1 MKQPGDNPGT
11 VFIVDDDDSVRRSL
25 ARLIRACGHAVETF
39 PSGEEFLASLTP
51 ASAGPACAV
60 IDLQMPGLGGLDL
73 QEELMKRDR
82 PCSVVFMSGN
92 GSIPETVRAMRGGAV
107 TFLTKPMEAG
117 DLLAA
122 IAEGLA
128 SHRRRLSEDLQ
139 AGEIRRR
146 IATLSER
153 ERETMA
159 WVITGAL
166 NKQIASGLDIAERT
180 VKAHRS
186 KVMEKMGVSS
196 VAELVRLCDAARFP
210 GVASP

>member
-39 PSGEEFLASLTP
+39 PSGEEFLASLPP
-51 ASAGPACAV
+51 ASAGPACAI

-73 QEELMKRDR
+73 QGELMKRDR

-92 GSIPETVRAMRGGAV
+92 GSIPATVQAMRGGAL
-107 TFLTKPMEAG
+107 TFLTKPMDDE
-117 DLLAA
+117 DLLGA

-128 SHRRRLSEDLQ
+128 IHRRLLSERSQ
-139 AGEIRRR
+139 ADEIRRR

-180 VKAHRS
+180 VK
-186 KVMEKMGVSS
+186 
-196 VAELVRLCDAARFP
+196 
-210 GVASP
+210 

>member
-1 MKQPGDNPGT
+1 MTHPAENEAT
-11 VFIVDDDDSVRRSL
+11 VYLIDDDASVRRSL
-25 ARLIRACGHAVETF
+25 ARLIRDGGHVIETF
-39 PSGEEFLASLTP
+39 ASAEEFLASIP
-51 ASAGPACAV
+51 GRFVRPACAV
-60 IDLQMPGLGGLDL
+60 VDLQMPGLGGLEL
-73 QEELMKRDR
+73 QERLFERDR

-92 GSIPETVRAMRGGAV
+92 GSIEATVRAMRGGAV
-107 TFLTKPMEAG
+107 TFLTKPIHDE

-128 SHRRRLSEDLQ
+128 DHRRRLSAFLQ
-139 AGEIRRR
+139 TDEIRRR

-166 NKQIASGLDIAERT
+166 NKQIAGELDIAERT

-186 KVMEKMGVSS
+186 KVMEKMGVVS
-196 VAELVRLCDAARFP
+196 VAELVRLCDAVGFP
-210 GVASP
+210 QAG